1 MGSDLGNVKYA
12 LVGVTKAVDCVG
24 MALAIL
30 DLRICLN
37 IAVVE
42 QESAEKR
49 VDWLEMM
56 EVLELPS
63 YI

>member
-12 LVGVTKAVDCVG
+12 LVGVTKAVDYVG

>member
-1 MGSDLGNVKYA
+1 
-12 LVGVTKAVDCVG
+12 